1 MNVQSFLH
9 AAIIAGTPLLLATL
23 GEILCEKVGNLNLGV
38 EGMML
43 LGAISGF
50 LIGYK
55 TGNPI
60 FALFAA
66 AGAGALGGLIY
77 AILTVSFRTNQVV
90 TGLTLTIFGTGV
102 SSLLGQKAVGQV
114 VPDSVKSFFAETKI
128 PVLGDIPF
136 LGNILFNHDT
146 FIYIS
151 YVLTIMVGIYLYKTR
166 VGLNLRAVGENPG
179 AADAVSINV
188 SLYKYVN
195 ILLGGALAGLGGAYL
210 SLVYVPV
217 WADNITAGRGWIA
230 VALVIFAAWNPYKAL
245 LGAYLFG
252 GLDIVGF
259 RIANPI
265 VSSYVLSM
273 LPYVVTIVVLVII
286 SSKKS
291 KKNSPPK
298 SLSLPY
304 FREER

>member
-1 MNVQSFLH
+1 MNIQSFLH
-9 AAIIAGTPLLLATL
+9 AAVIAGTPLLLATL
-23 GEILCEKVGNLNLGV
+23 GEILTEKVGNLNLGV

-43 LGAISGF
+43 LGAILGF
-50 LIGYK
+50 LMGYK
-55 TGNPI
+55 TGSPI
-60 FALFAA
+60 LALLGA
-66 AGAGALGGLIY
+66 AGAGAFGALIY
-77 AILTVSFRTNQVV
+77 AVLTVSFRTNQVV
-90 TGLTLTIFGTGV
+90 TGLALTIFGSGL
-102 SSLLGQKAVGQV
+102 SSLLGQKVVGQV
-114 VPDSVKSFFAETKI
+114 VPDSIKSFFAERKI
-128 PVLGDIPF
+128 PILGDIPF
-136 LGNILFNHDT
+136 FGDALFNHDT

-151 YVLTIMVGIYLYKTR
+151 YVITIIVGIYLYKTR

-188 SLYKYVN
+188 NLYKYVN

-217 WADNITAGRGWIA
+217 WADDITSGRGWIA
-230 VALVIFAAWNPYKAL
+230 VALVIFAAWNPYKAII
-245 LGAYLFG
+245 GAYLFG

-259 RIANPI
+259 RISNPI

-273 LPYVVTIVVLVII
+273 LPYVVTILVLTVI
-286 SSKKS
+286 SSRKS

>member
-1 MNVQSFLH
+1 MNLESFLH
-9 AAIIAGTPLLLATL
+9 AAVVAGTPLLLATL
-23 GEILCEKVGNLNLGV
+23 GEILTEKVGNLNLGV

-43 LGAISGF
+43 LGAVAGF
-50 LIGYK
+50 LLGYN

-60 FALFAA
+60 IALIAA
-66 AGAGALGGLIY
+66 AGAGAFGALVY

-90 TGLTLTIFGTGV
+90 TGLALTIFGGGL
-102 SSLLGQKAVGQV
+102 SSLLGQKVVGQV
-114 VPDSVKSFFAETKI
+114 VPETVKSFFAETKI
-128 PVLGDIPF
+128 PLLGDIPF
-136 LGNILFNHDT
+136 IGNILFNHDT

-151 YVLTIMVGIYLYKTR
+151 YILTIIVGVYLYKTR

-179 AADAVSINV
+179 AADSVSINV
-188 SLYKYVN
+188 NKYKYIN

-217 WADNITAGRGWIA
+217 WADNITSGRGWIA
-230 VALVIFAAWNPYKAL
+230 VALVIFAAWNPYKAV

-259 RIANPI
+259 RIQNPI

-273 LPYVVTIVVLVII
+273 LPYVVTILVLVVI
-286 SSKKS
+286 SVRKS
-291 KKNSPPK
+291 KKNAPPK
-298 SLSLPY
+298 ALGLPY